1 MQLSRSHLQR
11 LERERD
17 EHDAIAASIDPDG
30 MTVPAVGPLELAIFE
45 AAQIQPGT
53 KVLDLGCGSGDLS
66 LQLLARGANV
76 TGVDISPGMIGV
88 ARRRADLHFPEA
100 RAEFIAAPVED
111 MGLAPG
117 SFDAVVGRFIL
128 HHLDLDAGA
137 AEIANLLA
145 PGGRASFAENSARNP
160 LLMFA
165 RGHLVGRLGVVR
177 LGTPDER
184 PLSAEDIQGISRHFM
199 TTQASYPVFDFFRIF
214 DRQILRFRRP
224 LASRLCNAL
233 DELVGKRVK
242 WARPYSFRVIV
253 TMMK

>member
-1 MQLSRSHLQR
+1 
-11 LERERD
+11 
-17 EHDAIAASIDPDG
+17 
-30 MTVPAVGPLELAIFE
+30 MTVAAAGPLELAIFD
-45 AAQIQPGT
+45 AARVQPGT

-76 TGVDISPGMIGV
+76 TGVDISPGMIAV
-88 ARRRADLHFPEA
+88 ARRRAELHFPEA

-137 AEIANLLA
+137 AEIAKLLI

-184 PLSAEDIQGISRHFM
+184 PLSQADIQGLSRHFT

-224 LASRLCNAL
+224 LASRLCNRL
-233 DELVGKRVK
+233 DDLIERRAA
-242 WARPYSFRVIV
+242 WAHPYSFRVVV
-253 TMMK
+253 TVTRAS